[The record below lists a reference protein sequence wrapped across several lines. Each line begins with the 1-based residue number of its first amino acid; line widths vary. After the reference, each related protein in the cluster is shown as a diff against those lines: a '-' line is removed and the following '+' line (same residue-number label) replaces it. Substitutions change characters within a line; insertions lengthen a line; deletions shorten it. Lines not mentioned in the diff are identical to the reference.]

1 MSTFAVIKT
10 GGKQYKVSEGDTL
23 SIEKLDHKDGEVTF
37 EEVLLVAKDDKVSI
51 GTPTVSG
58 AKVSAKVLADG
69 KGKKKLVFRFKS
81 KVRYKKKKGHRQ
93 PFTQVEIT
101 KISA

>member
-1 MSTFAVIKT
+1 VID
-10 GGKQYKVSEGDTL
+10 E
-23 SIEKLDHKDGEVTF
+23 
-37 EEVLLVAKDDKVSI
+37 
-51 GTPTVSG
+51 
-58 AKVSAKVLADG
+58 G

-101 KISA
+101 KITA